1 MLKRFTPILAITAL
15 CWLVFVVNNL
25 LLQGRL
31 SQYGIEPRHVAGLW
45 GVLWAPFLHGSF
57 EHLAAN
63 TLPLLILGGA
73 VCFRSAGEFNIVT
86 VFGIVISGALTWLI
100 GRTAH
105 HIGASGLIFVYFG
118 YLASLA
124 IFDRKFGTL
133 FLSLACVL
141 GYGGII
147 RGIFPTA
154 TPVSW
159 ESHAAGLFTGIFL
172 AWLVS
177 KVNKSGEVESPT
189 PAPKLRAP

>member
-1 MLKRFTPILAITAL
+1 MFKRFTPILAITAL
-15 CWLVFVVNNL
+15 CWVVFVINNL
-25 LLQGRL
+25 LWHGRL
-31 SQYGIEPRHVAGLW
+31 SQFGIEPRHLVGLW
-45 GVLWAPFLHGSF
+45 GILWAPFLHGSL

-73 VCFRSAGEFNIVT
+73 ICFRSTGEFNIVT

-118 YLASLA
+118 YLTSLA

-133 FLSLACVL
+133 LLSLVCVL
-141 GYGGII
+141 GYGGIV
-147 RGIFPTA
+147 RGIVPTS
-154 TPVSW
+154 TPISW
-159 ESHAAGLFTGIFL
+159 ESHAAGLATGIFL

-177 KVNKSGEVESPT
+177 KVKKSGEVESPS
-189 PAPKLRAP
+189 PAAKLHAP